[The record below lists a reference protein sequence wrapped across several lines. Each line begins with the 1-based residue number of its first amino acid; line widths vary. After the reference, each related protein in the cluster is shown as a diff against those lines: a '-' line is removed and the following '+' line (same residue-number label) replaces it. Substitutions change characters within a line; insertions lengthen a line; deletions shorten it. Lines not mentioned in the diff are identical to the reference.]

1 MISPDTRNTRYLTMV
16 LTVVLATAVLLLS
29 LPRLRA
35 SYRYLPVE
43 IALQAYFS
51 TREIPSARLDV
62 LIRFAHQAVAW
73 HDHYR
78 YHDGLSLLYLL
89 RAVDV
94 HTPALQRR
102 DAYQAA
108 ADEAMAALQRAPAQP
123 AVWLRLANIRW
134 TLHDEP
140 ETILTPWRMSILT
153 GRTDS
158 SLLAQRVELGLAHE
172 EYLDAEAVAM
182 LRDQLLL
189 AWRLQPGSVIRVLA
203 LRDRGLSVTRA
214 LVQNTDPLALAEMEA
229 WLEKLR

>member
-1 MISPDTRNTRYLTMV
+1 MSTADTRKTRYLTMV
-16 LTVVLATAVLLLS
+16 LAVVLATAVLLLS
-29 LPRLRA
+29 WPRLRA
-35 SYRYLPVE
+35 SYRYLPIE
-43 IALQAYFS
+43 IALQAYFT

-62 LIRFAHQAVAW
+62 LIRFARQAVAW

-94 HTPALQRR
+94 NTLALQRR

-108 ADEAMAALQRAPAQP
+108 ADEAMAAVQRAPAQP
-123 AVWLRLANIRW
+123 AVWMRLANIRW

-140 ETILTPWRMSILT
+140 ETILTPWKMSILT

-158 SLLAQRVELGLAHE
+158 SLLAQRVELGLAHR

-189 AWRLQPGSVIRVLA
+189 AWRLQPGSVMRVLA
-203 LRDRGLSVTRA
+203 LRDPELAVTRA
-214 LVQNTDPLALAEMEA
+214 LVQNTDPLALTEMEA

>member
-1 MISPDTRNTRYLTMV
+1 MTSSDSRKSRYFVIAVTVLLTS
-16 LTVVLATAVLLLS
+16 AVLVLS
-29 LPRLRA
+29 WPRLRA

-62 LIRFAHQAVAW
+62 LIRFARGAIAY

-94 HTPALQRR
+94 HTLALQRR

-108 ADEAMAALQRAPAQP
+108 ADEAIAALQRAPAQP
-123 AVWLRLANIRW
+123 AIWLRLANIRW
-134 TLHDEP
+134 ILHDEP

-158 SLLAQRVELGLAHE
+158 SLLAQRVELGLAHRA
-172 EYLDAEAVAM
+172 YLDAEAVAM

-189 AWRLQPGSVIRVLA
+189 AWRLQPGSVMRVLA
-203 LRDRGLSVTRA
+203 LRDRGLAVTRA
-214 LVQNTDPLALAEMEA
+214 LVQNTDPLALTEMEA

>member
-1 MISPDTRNTRYLTMV
+1 MITADTRKTRYLTIG

-29 LPRLRA
+29 LPRLQA

-62 LIRFAHQAVAW
+62 LIRFARQAVAY
-73 HDHYR
+73 HDDYR
-78 YHDGLSLLYLL
+78 FHDGLSLLHLL

-94 HTPALQRR
+94 HTLALQRR

-108 ADEAMAALQRAPAQP
+108 ADEAIAALQRAPAQP

-134 TLHDEP
+134 ILHDEP

-158 SLLAQRVELGLAHE
+158 SLLAQRVELGLAHR

-189 AWRLQPGSVIRVLA
+189 AWRLQPGSVMRVLA
-203 LRDRGLSVTRA
+203 LRDRGLAVTRA

>member
-1 MISPDTRNTRYLTMV
+1 MITADTCKTRYLTIG
-16 LTVVLATAVLLLS
+16 LTVVLAAAVLLLS
-29 LPRLRA
+29 LPRLQA

-62 LIRFAHQAVAW
+62 LIRFARQAVAY
-73 HDHYR
+73 HDDYR
-78 YHDGLSLLYLL
+78 FHDGLSLLHLL

-94 HTPALQRR
+94 HTLALQRR

-108 ADEAMAALQRAPAQP
+108 ADEAIAALQRAPAQP

-134 TLHDEP
+134 ILHDEP
-140 ETILTPWRMSILT
+140 ATILTPWRMSILT

-158 SLLAQRVELGLAHE
+158 SLLAQRVELGLAHR

-189 AWRLQPGSVIRVLA
+189 AWRLQPGSVMRVLA
-203 LRDRGLSVTRA
+203 LRDRGLAVTRA